1 MRAAASSAPIAVI
14 LLATLLAPLIA
25 TGCAGRQDGV
35 RLVQARIDGLTCD
48 KCVPP
53 LTKSL
58 HNRFASAAVVVDD
71 DKDTATLRWKRGEA
85 FSADDF
91 GQAVADV
98 RMRVLDLN
106 LEACGHAEAHGA
118 DRILAAG
125 SSRFVLRGSQTV
137 PLDQPICIAGRL
149 DSRQQPAVLEIAAVT
164 PSGN

>member
-1 MRAAASSAPIAVI
+1 MRPAARAA
-14 LLATLLAPLIA
+14 LIA
-25 TGCAGRQDGV
+25 CSLIISACAGPQDGV

-58 HNRFASAAVVVDD
+58 HNHFASAAVVVDD

-98 RMRVLDLN
+98 RMRVIDLN
-106 LEACGHAEAHGA
+106 LEACGRAEAHGA

-137 PLDQPICIAGRL
+137 PLDQRVCVAGRL
-149 DSRQQPAVLEIAAVT
+149 DSRQQPAVLEIATVT
-164 PSGN
+164 PSGD

>member
-1 MRAAASSAPIAVI
+1 MRSVACSALIAV
-14 LLATLLAPLIA
+14 TLIA
-25 TGCAGRQDGV
+25 SACGSRQDGV
-35 RLVQARIDGLTCD
+35 RLVEAKIDGLTCD

-58 HNRFASAAVVVDD
+58 KNHFTSAAVQVDD
-71 DKDTATLRWKRGEA
+71 EKDTATLRWKRGEP
-85 FSADDF
+85 FSADEF
-91 GQAVADV
+91 GQAVTAV
-98 RMRVLDLN
+98 RMRVMDLT

-149 DSRQQPAVLEIAAVT
+149 DSGQQPAVLEISSVST
-164 PSGN
+164 SGN

>member
-1 MRAAASSAPIAVI
+1 MRAAAHSALIAVT
-14 LLATLLAPLIA
+14 LLATLFA
-25 TGCAGRQDGV
+25 TACAGRQDGV

-106 LEACGHAEAHGA
+106 LEACGHA
-118 DRILAAG
+118 
-125 SSRFVLRGSQTV
+125 
-137 PLDQPICIAGRL
+137 
-149 DSRQQPAVLEIAAVT
+149 
-164 PSGN
+164 